1 MSVAKEGGR
10 RRRKREGGV
19 VVSLPAGRGHFSRGT
34 HARDPQ
40 CVIKDVSKRE
50 IGRERH
56 TGEEDRGKA
65 IMWFPVA
72 PLAASPLPMLLLL
85 QLLLSP
91 AARASSISAHEEEAA
106 TEQRPKMFVDYL
118 NGPLKGKTART
129 RTERK

>member
-10 RRRKREGGV
+10 KRRKREGGV

-40 CVIKDVSKRE
+40 CVIKDVSERE
-50 IGRERH
+50 IGRERDR
-56 TGEEDRGKA
+56 EEDRGKA
-65 IMWFPVA
+65 IMWFPLA
-72 PLAASPLPMLLLL
+72 PLAASPLPMLLL

-129 RTERK
+129 ERK

>member
-40 CVIKDVSKRE
+40 CVIKDVSE
-50 IGRERH
+50 RERDR
-56 TGEEDRGKA
+56 EEDRGKA
-65 IMWFPVA
+65 IMWFPLA
-72 PLAASPLPMLLLL
+72 PLAASPLPMLLL

-129 RTERK
+129 ERK